1 MFISQ
6 LPMSRMEALKVVLH
20 SIDDLGAVWYL
31 LPPSPT
37 QFGLGGSEKN
47 SHCEIESQ
55 RLSANTSCNF
65 CDRKNLKKV
74 CRSGE
79 NSYNFANFGGGC
91 VPETLAPARYSPA
104 VFRGVSAT
112 QAEPAGARAAV
123 QSTRGGEAE
132 ASPQLRNRPRLLSIL
147 SRLLRGT
154 PSLKLLHGS
163 CSWKLP
169 QLKLRSAASGELT
182 PLLAAKLKQPSW
194 PRMLKLSKAS

>member
-1 MFISQ
+1 MARFGSCCHP
-6 LPMSRMEALKVVLH
+6 LRHNSAW
-20 SIDDLGAVWYL
+20 GAVKRTFIVKL
-31 LPPSPT
+31 
-37 QFGLGGSEKN
+37 
-47 SHCEIESQ
+47 SHNGCLRTHPATFVIE
-55 RLSANTSCNF
+55 
-65 CDRKNLKKV
+65 KNLKKV

-104 VFRGVSAT
+104 VFRGGSAT
-112 QAEPAGARAAV
+112 QAEPSGARAAV

-132 ASPQLRNRPRLLSIL
+132 ASPQLRNGPRLPSIL

-154 PSLKLLHGS
+154 TSLKLPHGS

>member
-1 MFISQ
+1 MI
-6 LPMSRMEALKVVLH
+6 LVLH
-20 SIDDLGAVWYL
+20 SIYDLGAVWYL

-47 SHCEIESQ
+47 FHCEIESQ

-79 NSYNFANFGGGC
+79 NSYNL
-91 VPETLAPARYSPA
+91 PILAVAVCRRPWHQPGTVRQSSGAARLPRQSP
-104 VFRGVSAT
+104 VR
-112 QAEPAGARAAV
+112 ARAAV

-132 ASPQLRNRPRLLSIL
+132 AGPQLRKWPRLPSIL

-154 PSLKLLHGS
+154 PSLKLPHGS

-169 QLKLRSAASGELT
+169 QLKTVRCERRTHAAASGET
-182 PLLAAKLKQPSW
+182 QTAQLAAYVKTL
-194 PRMLKLSKAS
+194 